1 MMKSYKKDVEERR
14 KEARAW
20 LHATFYV
27 AESGSVTKAEVY
39 AAYLCFCH
47 KYRREPFNRAVFG
60 RQVVRKGFLPTSTIC
75 YFLLLC
81 DVVCLSFLRS
91 SVFSLVF
98 PSLLS
103 VAFFSFF
110 LLIFALFFSNQH
122 HVHTDALF
130 FQSFRCYS
138 REGKEAEGT

>member
-1 MMKSYKKDVEERR
+1 MSRNEGKKRGHGCMLPSMWPKADRSPKRR
-14 KEARAW
+14 FMPPIFVF
-20 LHATFYV
+20 ATNI
-27 AESGSVTKAEVY
+27 AENLSIGRSSVGRWCGK
-39 AAYLCFCH
+39 
-47 KYRREPFNRAVFG
+47 VF
-60 RQVVRKGFLPTSTIC
+60 TSTIC

>member
-1 MMKSYKKDVEERR
+1 MSRNEGKKRGHGCMLPSMWPKADRSPKRR
-14 KEARAW
+14 FMPPIFVF
-20 LHATFYV
+20 ATNI
-27 AESGSVTKAEVY
+27 AENLSIGRSSV
-39 AAYLCFCH
+39 
-47 KYRREPFNRAVFG
+47 G
-60 RQVVRKGFLPTSTIC
+60 RWCGKVFLPTSTIC

>member
-1 MMKSYKKDVEERR
+1 MSRNEGKKRGPGCMLPSMWPKADRSPKRR
-14 KEARAW
+14 FMPPIFVF
-20 LHATFYV
+20 ATNI
-27 AESGSVTKAEVY
+27 AENLSIGRSSV
-39 AAYLCFCH
+39 
-47 KYRREPFNRAVFG
+47 G
-60 RQVVRKGFLPTSTIC
+60 RWCGKVFLPTSTIC